1 MNLGFLSLN
10 YRLKLLQQAIEV
22 YTYLSKR
29 IPHPSYDPVYLHKVW
44 SHHHTIQ
51 KFLNLK
57 IQMNKSKS
65 KKRKSLKILFLFQK
79 KRIRLLVEQIHMKI
93 IRKNI
98 TKLETPDEVLSSDNT
113 SLSLT
118 KQVAN
123 LQTLHLLWHLYQLI
137 EDRIIYFITST
148 KNYMFRALKI

>member
-22 YTYLSKR
+22 YTYLSKH

-44 SHHHTIQ
+44 SHLHTIQ

-79 KRIRLLVEQIHMKI
+79 KRIHLLVEQILMKI
-93 IRKNI
+93 IQKNI
-98 TKLETPDEVLSSDNT
+98 TKLETPDEALLSDST
-113 SLSLT
+113 SLSLI

-123 LQTLHLLWHLYQLI
+123 LQTLHILWHLYQLI